1 MRMTEVILFLNPVEK
16 IKIFLTPIPS
26 TPIMS
31 IGDDMKKVCSECI
44 RSKHRTDEE
53 KKNLTRR
60 LNIIAG
66 QVSGLQQMIDDD
78 RYCDDVLL
86 QIASLTNAL
95 KSLGN
100 EILRSHMKSCMVE
113 DIKKGN
119 MEVVDDVLD
128 LFGKLK

>member
-1 MRMTEVILFLNPVEK
+1 
-16 IKIFLTPIPS
+16 
-26 TPIMS
+26 
-31 IGDDMKKVCSECI
+31 MKKVCSECI

-100 EILRSHMKSCMVE
+100 EILRSHMKSCMAE